1 MISPTMFS
9 WADFERAAPDL
20 ASLGRERFERF
31 GIVLIGTVRS
41 DGGPRVTPVEV
52 YLVQGHL
59 VFNMMWRSLKA
70 LDLLRDPRVFVHSVV
85 TGREGAEGEFKLRG
99 HAVVIED
106 ARLRAASADAIE
118 AAIDWRPPERSHFFA
133 VAVEAAAFV
142 HYEDDE
148 RRMTRWNRERGLF

>member
-1 MISPTMFS
+1 MFS
-9 WADFERAAPDL
+9 WADFERVAPDL

-133 VAVEAAAFV
+133 VDVEAAAFV

-148 RRMTRWNRERGLF
+148 RRMTPWNRERGIF